1 MLRIAASAIRP
12 CSSLRNGLGIIVV
25 ICLLA
30 CFVTAAESESDAVR
44 NLLNNGNLSRGS
56 GLSCD
61 GWRTDGWILSP
72 SSTSFS
78 WIAPA
83 GGYPGEL
90 EVENLR
96 DNDARWSQPLSLNG
110 GWYHMSVWARTEDV
124 LPYFTGANI
133 SVLEDT
139 IVSADLRG
147 TQPWQKLDLYLK
159 VPPFG
164 ADVEV
169 ALRLGGYANLTRGK
183 AFFRDARVEP
193 IDAPPTGATH
203 VYDLGAIRK
212 AENPGPIGKRWTLYA
227 TFLLLAAAAVVGWR
241 LFMLEPAA
249 IATEAPQPMV
259 KTQVVTPKKRRTK
272 KSQRR
277 N

>member
-1 MLRIAASAIRP
+1 MIGVTACMLT
-12 CSSLRNGLGIIVV
+12 GL
-25 ICLLA
+25 
-30 CFVTAAESESDAVR
+30 VTAAEPVSGSPH
-44 NLLNNGNLSRGS
+44 NLLNNGDLARGS
-56 GLSCD
+56 GASCD

-72 SSTSFS
+72 SSTSFT
-78 WIAPA
+78 WIPPG

-90 EVENLR
+90 EVENMR
-96 DNDARWSQPLSLNG
+96 DNDARWSQPLSLSA
-110 GWYHMSVWARTEDV
+110 GWYHISVWARSEDV
-124 LPYFTGANI
+124 LQYFTGANI

-147 TQPWQKLDLYLK
+147 TQPWQKLELYLK
-159 VPPFG
+159 IPPYG

-183 AFFRDARVEP
+183 AFFRDARVEKV
-193 IDAPPTGATH
+193 DAPPAGAAH

-227 TFLLLAAAAVVGWR
+227 TFFVLAVVAVTGWR
-241 LFMLEPAA
+241 LFIYEPPVA
-249 IATEAPQPMV
+249 IASEVPRPVVRAEAMAPR
-259 KTQVVTPKKRRTK
+259 KRRKK